1 MRNPKHIKRVR
12 GIYCWHKM
20 REMLI
25 MSHLYLVGGFLVW
38 IKYLL
43 IFSTMRKIEDF
54 LLFMFSL
61 FRNKNE
67 GGQVL
72 YILKGYCCM

>member
-1 MRNPKHIKRVR
+1 MHNPEHIKRVR
-12 GIYCWHKM
+12 SIYCWHKM
-20 REMLI
+20 LEMLI

-54 LLFMFSL
+54 LLFMLSL
-61 FRNKNE
+61 FRNKKE

-72 YILKGYCCM
+72 YVL